1 MLPAIML
8 SWVFIVKLSS
18 SVSRYRFA
26 IWLSFL
32 FIVTNTISRIV
43 LTVMAM
49 QKNSLSPI
57 DLGYSFFSGFIYD
70 LATLSYVL
78 IPILLWLTL
87 FPLRWRNNN
96 VWKISGWIFSIVA
109 AYALVILAVSE
120 WVFWAEFESRFNFIA
135 VDYLVYTNEVIG
147 NIRESYPL
155 LTWLSLCALAS
166 LALVMAISRL
176 PFLNRWGHIPRRQA
190 LLALIIVQLLVNLAV
205 TGQSKDLRENRYSNE
220 LAGSGL
226 YSLFY
231 AFNNNELNYRHFY
244 QTEDDSSTNAIV
256 RQQLATPDA
265 HFIAATGND
274 VSREIKHIGAER
286 HLNVVLISVESLSA
300 DYLGKFGNKQGLTPN
315 LDQLADTGML
325 FTRLYA
331 TGNRTVRGLE
341 ALSLAVPPTPGQSI
355 VRRPNNESLFSLASV
370 FNNKGYDS
378 SFLYGGYGTFDNM
391 NYFFANNGYNVK
403 DRLELKSDQITHENI
418 WGVADEDLY
427 NMALR
432 DFDETSK
439 QGKPFFAHIMTT
451 SNHRPYSFPENR
463 IDLPNGTREAAVK
476 YTDWAIGNFIKQASQ
491 RSWYKNTVFV
501 IVADHC
507 ASSAGKTDLPVE
519 RYHIPL
525 LVWSPAHLP
534 AQKVDRLMSQID
546 IAPTLLGLLNFTYTS
561 NFMGVDVFA
570 TPQGP
575 QRAFIATY
583 QGLGYLTSDRLVILR
598 PRKQPEI
605 QALETPL
612 TKTVKSNA
620 ELVKEAIAWYQF
632 SSDAFSQGRMKLKH

>member
-1 MLPAIML
+1 M
-8 SWVFIVKLSS
+8 KQSS

-43 LTVMAM
+43 LTVMAV

-57 DLGYSFFSGFIYD
+57 DLGYSFFSGFLYD

-96 VWKISGWIFSIVA
+96 VWKISGWIFSLVA

-155 LTWLSLCALAS
+155 LTWLSLCVVAS
-166 LALVMAISRL
+166 LILVIAISRL

-190 LLALIIVQLLVNLAV
+190 LLALIIVQLLVNLAI
-205 TGQSKDLRENRYSNE
+205 TGQTKDLRENRYSNE

-244 QTEDDSSTNAIV
+244 QTEDDSSTNTVI

-265 HFIAATGND
+265 HFMTASGND

-403 DRLELKSDQITHENI
+403 DRLELKSNQITHENI

-491 RSWYKNTVFV
+491 RSWYKDTVFV

-519 RYHIPL
+519 RYHSNS
-525 LVWSPAHLP
+525 SP
-534 AQKVDRLMSQID
+534 
-546 IAPTLLGLLNFTYTS
+546 GLS
-561 NFMGVDVFA
+561 
-570 TPQGP
+570 
-575 QRAFIATY
+575 
-583 QGLGYLTSDRLVILR
+583 
-598 PRKQPEI
+598 
-605 QALETPL
+605 
-612 TKTVKSNA
+612 
-620 ELVKEAIAWYQF
+620 
-632 SSDAFSQGRMKLKH
+632 

>member
-1 MLPAIML
+1 M
-8 SWVFIVKLSS
+8 KQSS

-43 LTVMAM
+43 LTVMAV

-57 DLGYSFFSGFIYD
+57 DLGYSFFSGFLYD

-96 VWKISGWIFSIVA
+96 VWKISGWIFSLVA

-155 LTWLSLCALAS
+155 LTWLSLCVVAS
-166 LALVMAISRL
+166 LILVIAISRL

-190 LLALIIVQLLVNLAV
+190 LLALIIVQLLVNLAI
-205 TGQSKDLRENRYSNE
+205 TGQTKDLRENRYANE

-244 QTEDDSSTNAIV
+244 QTEDDSSTNTVI

-265 HFIAATGND
+265 YFMTASGND

-403 DRLELKSDQITHENI
+403 DRLELKSNQITHENI

-463 IDLPNGTREAAVK
+463 IDLPNGSRETAVK

-491 RSWYKNTVFV
+491 HSWYKDTVFV

-534 AQKVDRLMSQID
+534 AQKIDRLMSQID
-546 IAPTLLGLLNFTYTS
+546 IAPTLLGLLNFTYIS

-605 QALETPL
+605 QALETPEAKT
-612 TKTVKSNA
+612 TKTNA

>member
-1 MLPAIML
+1 M
-8 SWVFIVKLSS
+8 KQSS

-43 LTVMAM
+43 LTVMAV

-57 DLGYSFFSGFIYD
+57 DLGYSFFSGFLYD

-96 VWKISGWIFSIVA
+96 VWKISGWIFSLVA

-155 LTWLSLCALAS
+155 LTWLSLCVVAS
-166 LALVMAISRL
+166 LILVIAISRL

-190 LLALIIVQLLVNLAV
+190 LLALIIVQLLVNLAI
-205 TGQSKDLRENRYSNE
+205 TGQTKDLRENRYANE

-244 QTEDDSSTNAIV
+244 QTEDDSSTNTVI

-265 HFIAATGND
+265 YFMTASGND

-300 DYLGKFGNKQGLTPN
+300 DYLGKFGNNQGLTPN

-403 DRLELKSDQITHENI
+403 DRLELKSNQITHENI

-463 IDLPNGTREAAVK
+463 IDLPNGSRETAVK

-491 RSWYKNTVFV
+491 HSWYKDTVFV

-534 AQKVDRLMSQID
+534 AQKIDRLMSQID

-605 QALETPL
+605 QALETPEAKT
-612 TKTVKSNA
+612 TKTNA

>member
-1 MLPAIML
+1 M
-8 SWVFIVKLSS
+8 KQSS

-43 LTVMAM
+43 LTVMAV

-57 DLGYSFFSGFIYD
+57 DLGYSFFSGFLYD

-96 VWKISGWIFSIVA
+96 VWKISGWIFSLVA

-155 LTWLSLCALAS
+155 LTWLSLCVVAS
-166 LALVMAISRL
+166 LILVIAISRL

-190 LLALIIVQLLVNLAV
+190 LLALLIVQLLVNLAI
-205 TGQSKDLRENRYSNE
+205 TGQTKDLRENRYSNE

-244 QTEDDSSTNAIV
+244 QTEDDSSTNAII

-265 HFIAATGND
+265 HFITTSGND

-403 DRLELKSDQITHENI
+403 DRLELKSNQITHENI

-491 RSWYKNTVFV
+491 HSWYKDTVFV

-534 AQKVDRLMSQID
+534 AQKIDRLMSQID

-583 QGLGYLTSDRLVILR
+583 QGLGYLTPDRLVILR

-605 QALETPL
+605 QSLETPVA
-612 TKTVKSNA
+612 KTAKSNA

>member
-1 MLPAIML
+1 
-8 SWVFIVKLSS
+8 VKQSS

-43 LTVMAM
+43 LTVMAV

-57 DLGYSFFSGFIYD
+57 DLGYSFFSGFLYD

-96 VWKISGWIFSIVA
+96 VWKISGWIFSLVA

-155 LTWLSLCALAS
+155 LTWLSLCVVAS
-166 LALVMAISRL
+166 LILVIAISRL
-176 PFLNRWGHIPRRQA
+176 PFLNRWGHIPCKQA
-190 LLALIIVQLLVNLAV
+190 LLALIIVQLLVNLAI
-205 TGQSKDLRENRYSNE
+205 TGQTKDLRENRYSNE

-244 QTEDDSSTNAIV
+244 QTEDDSSTNTVI

-265 HFIAATGND
+265 HFITTSGND

-403 DRLELKSDQITHENI
+403 DRLELKSNQITHENI

-463 IDLPNGTREAAVK
+463 IDLPNGSREAAVK

-491 RSWYKNTVFV
+491 HSWYKDTVFV

-534 AQKVDRLMSQID
+534 TQKIDRLMSQID
-546 IAPTLLGLLNFTYTS
+546 IAPTLLGLLNFTYIS

-605 QALETPL
+605 QALETPEAKT
-612 TKTVKSNA
+612 TKTNA

>member
-1 MLPAIML
+1 M
-8 SWVFIVKLSS
+8 KQSS

-43 LTVMAM
+43 LTVMAV

-57 DLGYSFFSGFIYD
+57 DLGYSFFSGFLYD

-96 VWKISGWIFSIVA
+96 VWKISGWIFSLVA

-155 LTWLSLCALAS
+155 LTWLSLCVVAS
-166 LALVMAISRL
+166 LILVIAISRL

-190 LLALIIVQLLVNLAV
+190 LLALIIVQLLVNLAI
-205 TGQSKDLRENRYSNE
+205 TGQTKDLRENRYANE

-244 QTEDDSSTNAIV
+244 QTEDDSSTNAII

-265 HFIAATGND
+265 HFITASGSV

-370 FNNKGYDS
+370 FNIKGYDS

-403 DRLELKSDQITHENI
+403 DRLELKSNQITHENI

-463 IDLPNGTREAAVK
+463 IDLPNGSRETAVK

-491 RSWYKNTVFV
+491 HSWYKDTVFV

-534 AQKVDRLMSQID
+534 AQKIDRLMSQID
-546 IAPTLLGLLNFTYTS
+546 IAPTLLGLLNFTYIS

-605 QALETPL
+605 QALETPEAKT
-612 TKTVKSNA
+612 TKTNA